1 MINWPDKVEVSF
13 VCFCKAQVIVFKG
26 ICMMIV
32 TNDGV
37 DEGEME
43 EFDGDGGND
52 YDDDDANATSVWHI
66 ASSDVLGR
74 CVGVVL

>member
-1 MINWPDKVEVSF
+1 
-13 VCFCKAQVIVFKG
+13 
-26 ICMMIV
+26 MMIV

-43 EFDGDGGND
+43 EFDGDDGR
-52 YDDDDANATSVWHI
+52 DDDDDDDDDDDGANATSVWNT
-66 ASSDVLGR
+66 ASSDVLGW